1 MTFTEGDLEMD
12 IPDVVAGGKFDGAS
26 HGLSRCMKAVDFVI
40 ELEDRYLFIELKD
53 PQHPHATEQSRS
65 KFIRKLSDGRLD
77 KELKYKYRDSLL
89 YEWASG
95 RANKP
100 IDYLVLIALDTLDDA
115 QLLTR
120 TDSLARNLPRR
131 GPDGGPWRREIVRGC
146 SVFNLESWN
155 RMLPHF
161 PVNRV
166 GAGPRNTGTTP

>member
-1 MTFTEGDLEMD
+1 MTFTEEDLEMV
-12 IPDVVAGGKFDGAS
+12 IPDVVTGGKFDGAG

-53 PQHPHATEQSRS
+53 PQHPHATEQSRGE
-65 KFIRKLSDGRLD
+65 FIRKLKDGRLD
-77 KELKYKYRDSLL
+77 EELKYKYRDSFL

-100 IDYLVLIALDTLDDA
+100 VDYFVLIALDTLDDA

-131 GPDGGPWRREIVRGC
+131 GPDDRPWRREIVRGC
-146 SVFNLESWN
+146 SVFNLASWN
-155 RMLPHF
+155 RKLPHY

-166 GAGPRNTGTTP
+166 GAGPRNTRTTP